1 MATTTFEPE
10 LGTRTDYVPYRVL
23 HPLAVASLAGGVLS
37 VTAFLGWALAVIPAL
52 AILLGLRGWW
62 RVRSAPEEY
71 TGAGLAQFGIVLA
84 VACWASGWSWLS
96 YVYATEVPEGYQR
109 IDYAEL
115 QPEEGQ
121 PPTTI
126 PASALA
132 LNGKRVFIKGYI
144 YPPNQLTGVTRFVLC
159 RDNGDCCFGGKPKL
173 TDMIDVSLQNDLSL
187 NYSRKLH
194 RLAGV
199 FRVSEAGDPEAR
211 GAVYRLE
218 ADYLK

>member
-1 MATTTFEPE
+1 MATTTLEPE
-10 LGTRTDYVPYRVL
+10 LVTRAEYVPYRAV

-37 VTAFLGWALAVIPAL
+37 VTAFLGWALALIPAL
-52 AILLGLRGWW
+52 SILVGLRGWW
-62 RVRSAPEEY
+62 RVRSAPNEF
-71 TGAGLAQFGIVLA
+71 TGAGLAHLGILLA
-84 VACWASGWSWLS
+84 AAGWAGGWGWLS
-96 YVYATEVPEGYQR
+96 YVYATEVPEGYER
-109 IDYAEL
+109 IDYAQL

-121 PPTTI
+121 PPTAI

-132 LNGKRVFIKGYI
+132 LNGHRVFIKGYV
-144 YPPNQLTGVTRFVLC
+144 YPPNQLTGVKRFVLC

-173 TDMIDVSLQNDLSL
+173 TDMIDVSLLDDLSL